1 MTVIYGIKNCD
12 TVRKAIK
19 WLNNQGIEYTFHDFR
34 KDGIDE
40 PTVHRWISAAGWET
54 VLNKRGLSWRQLSDE
69 DKKGI
74 DDNKA
79 MKLILEN
86 PTLVKRPVLVDQDEI
101 HIGFNEDIYTK
112 IFNR

>member
-1 MTVIYGIKNCD
+1 MTTIYGIKNCD

-19 WLNNQGIEYTFHDFR
+19 WLNNQGIEHTFHDFR

-40 PTVHRWISAAGWET
+40 TTLHHWIASAGWET

-69 DKKGI
+69 DKKNI

-86 PTLVKRPVLVDQDEI
+86 PTLVKRPVLAHQDEI
-101 HIGFNEDIYTK
+101 YIGFNEDTYTK
-112 IFNR
+112 IFNK